1 MPTLRIDQLATEL
14 IGPISFDI
22 AAGECLALMGPSGVG
37 KSLLLR
43 AIVDLDPST
52 GNVMVGARARAR
64 YAGQRVAEAALRLFL
79 PKSGWWADRV
89 GDHFPAKSDATELIA
104 KLGLAG
110 SLEWDVSRLSTGER
124 QRLAIAR
131 ALCRRPKAL
140 LLDEPTSSL
149 DDHATG
155 LVEDLIRECCGDG
168 MALLLVTHDRPQ
180 AERMAKRLLRM
191 SDGGIDR
198 ALGERAMNSYISLTH
213 GDLLLASIFL
223 AMNAVFSIL
232 LSLRLERQLIVSAL
246 RMVTQLFLVGLV
258 LKTSFHAFLSV
269 AHIVGR
275 RRHGGV
281 CRQGDLGASGSSSTR
296 RVGDRARRHVH
307 VARRHASSRCLR

>member
-1 MPTLRIDQLATEL
+1 MT
-14 IGPISFDI
+14 
-22 AAGECLALMGPSGVG
+22 LMGPSGVG

-52 GNVMVGARARAR
+52 GNVIVGGRARGDMPASEWR
-64 YAGQRVAEAALRLFL
+64 KLVALVPAE
-79 PKSGWWADRV
+79 SGWWADRV
-89 GDHFPAKSDATELIA
+89 GEHFPVKSDATELVG

-110 SLEWDVSRLSTGER
+110 SFEWDVSRLSTGER

-155 LVEDLIRECCGDG
+155 LVEDVIRECCGDG

-191 SDGGIDR
+191 SNGGI
-198 ALGERAMNSYISLTH
+198 H
-213 GDLLLASIFL
+213 Q
-223 AMNAVFSIL
+223 
-232 LSLRLERQLIVSAL
+232 LSE
-246 RMVTQLFLVGLV
+246 
-258 LKTSFHAFLSV
+258 SV
-269 AHIVGR
+269 P
-275 RRHGGV
+275 
-281 CRQGDLGASGSSSTR
+281 
-296 RVGDRARRHVH
+296 
-307 VARRHASSRCLR
+307 